1 MTINDKLMNA
11 LQIHKTEVLKLITK
25 GDIEILKIDYDRP
38 YHLFRHFPC
47 ITQENLW
54 LIAKIINFY

>member
-25 GDIEILKIDYDRP
+25 GDTGILKIDYDRP
-38 YHLFRHFPC
+38 YYLFRHFPC
-47 ITQENLW
+47 IRQENL
-54 LIAKIINFY
+54 